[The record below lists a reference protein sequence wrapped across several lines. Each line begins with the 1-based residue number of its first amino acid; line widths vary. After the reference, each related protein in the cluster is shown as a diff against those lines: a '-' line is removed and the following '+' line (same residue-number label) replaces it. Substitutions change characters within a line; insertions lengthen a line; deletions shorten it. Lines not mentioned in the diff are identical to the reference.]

1 MGAVLR
7 WLGGTQHLLPRL
19 LRLCQVRRAAHRRS
33 IGDIQAGGG
42 LGMRGKGEGEVGYG
56 ARDRGRHG
64 AGVRAKDGGRHGG
77 GKDGASRA
85 SSYAQS

>member
-1 MGAVLR
+1 
-7 WLGGTQHLLPRL
+7 
-19 LRLCQVRRAAHRRS
+19 
-33 IGDIQAGGG
+33 
-42 LGMRGKGEGEVGYG
+42 MRGKGEGEVGYG